1 MDAGDL
7 LKAMLPMA
15 VTMRIMDFKK
25 LPWEQVK
32 ARATEASNV
41 IANHGDNIL
50 FLGPKKGDTAK
61 AFNKLAEGVAA
72 LSFVPGGITVF
83 EMHFEATHPDSLT
96 GPNGRWLYHSTFS
109 GNLPQIVRD
118 GLVPTE
124 PGQES
129 VYPKL
134 YFTGIMK
141 DAVRHIE
148 WAFGEHNFES
158 AGDPVLLRTH
168 SAHLPDVQEAESV
181 CDDWYVEE
189 TVPAVFIQVWVP
201 EKQAWI
207 EVREAVKHGYFV
219 ADQPQYGTTPDDFT
233 RYIQETWPKS

>member
-7 LKAMLPMA
+7 LKTMLPMA
-15 VTMRIMDFKK
+15 VTLEIMRLKGA
-25 LPWEQVK
+25 PWEKIQDM
-32 ARATEASNV
+32 AQGHAQF
-41 IANHGDNIL
+41 IAEHGDNLL
-50 FLGPKKGDTAK
+50 FLGPKKGDTSK
-61 AFNKLAEGVAA
+61 AFTKFVQGVAA
-72 LSFVPGGITVF
+72 LSFVPGGVTIF
-83 EMHFEATHPDSLT
+83 GQHYEATHPDSLT

-109 GNLPQIVRD
+109 GNLPQIARD

-129 VYPKL
+129 VYRKL
-134 YFTGIMK
+134 YFTGIMS

-207 EVREAVKHGYFV
+207 EVREAVKQGYFV
-219 ADQPQYGTTPDDFT
+219 VDQPQYGTTPDEFT